1 MRWFIHAFKNIFNYS
16 GRARRAEYGW
26 FMLMN
31 FLLQLGVLLVA
42 WVVIAGLSLNI
53 ISPSLAT
60 LGAIGI
66 IYYAVSFIYAILTFF
81 VSLSLTARRLHDLG
95 RSGWWQLFICL
106 LPLLLL
112 GGTFVS
118 LPILEEGAP
127 STPITSINI
136 MTLTAGLIHIIFFLM
151 LLFKD
156 GQKQANKYG
165 ESPKY
170 PNQVEQKDNE
180 RIEPSV

>member
-31 FLLQLGVLLVA
+31 FLVQLAALLAV
-42 WVVIAGLSLNI
+42 WVIAAGLSLNTNDM
-53 ISPSLAT
+53 SLG

-66 IYYAVSFIYAILTFF
+66 IYYAISFIYGILTFF

-95 RSGWWQLFICL
+95 RSGWWQLVIYL

-112 GGTFVS
+112 GTTFVF
-118 LPILEEGAP
+118 LPILEEGTP
-127 STPITSINI
+127 STPIIAINI
-136 MTLTAGLIHIIFFLM
+136 MTLATVLIYIIFFLI
-151 LLFKD
+151 LFFKD

-170 PNQVEQKDNE
+170 PSQVEQKDNE